1 MRKAT
6 RPAIIATLVELVCNF
21 KDPELLVPRLSPAP
35 RRGMDDEVDVPKTDG
50 QRVGLEMSNF
60 TIPDGGDV
68 NILVDGDG
76 VNVRREGLLVSLAW
90 R

>member
-1 MRKAT
+1 
-6 RPAIIATLVELVCNF
+6 
-21 KDPELLVPRLSPAP
+21 VPRLSPP
-35 RRGMDDEVDVPKTDG
+35 RRGMDDEVEVPKTDG

>member
-1 MRKAT
+1 
-6 RPAIIATLVELVCNF
+6 
-21 KDPELLVPRLSPAP
+21 
-35 RRGMDDEVDVPKTDG
+35 MDDEVEVPKTDG